1 MFGIIHL
8 VLNTSLKWIISLSIY
23 LIVCIDAWIVFCRDV
38 PIKFDYGILSEL
50 DWKYQVL
57 LNLIIGLSASRWL
70 VTPNDILNLIN
81 RIEGVIWLD
90 CVFVAMS
97 LKEIWYLTLI
107 SSKFEKVKKWLILVG
122 IELKIKFDIWI
133 KFS

>member
-1 MFGIIHL
+1 MIDLGKCDVFGIIHL

-81 RIEGVIWLD
+81 RIEGVKWLD
-90 CVFVAMS
+90 CVLS
-97 LKEIWYLTLI
+97 RCPLRKYDIWHLSALN
-107 SSKFEKVKKWLILVG
+107 SKKWKNDWFWS
-122 IELKIKFDIWI
+122 E
-133 KFS
+133 